1 MTDEQL
7 AKLVERQDG
16 VETMVS
22 FASITLAYDGA
33 GHEVNEFVIGD
44 AEVALDYTLPVGAIR
59 RRVVNADAE
68 RADEVVS
75 VVALKL
81 AAVGEDRF
89 GQMTARPHLA
99 GDLDTVPGA
108 ERDLVFCDIIERKH
122 GAQPTRTFK
131 RHGDASDEAAKDV
144 EANIDHWTAY
154 DASAVK

>member
-1 MTDEQL
+1 MIDEQL

-16 VETMVS
+16 VETVVG
-22 FASITLAYDGA
+22 FTSITLAYDGA

-44 AEVALDYTLPVGAIR
+44 AEVAFDDALPVGAIR

-75 VVALKL
+75 IVALKL

-89 GQMTARPHLA
+89 GQMSARPHLA
-99 GDLDTVPGA
+99 GDLDPVPGA

-122 GAQPTRTFK
+122 GA
-131 RHGDASDEAAKDV
+131 GANSDLQA
-144 EANIDHWTAY
+144 
-154 DASAVK
+154 